1 MAKATNKLESLSYAD
16 LEKKMT
22 EILQKLQDSDVS
34 LDEQVALGEQGQE
47 ILKEM
52 QKRLDAIKLK
62 VEKISSSDTKGS
74 SEGD

>member
-62 VEKISSSDTKGS
+62 VEKISSSDTKS
-74 SEGD
+74 STEGD